1 MSLIID
7 ALVNLWR
14 LIRNARARLLGR
26 PPEYVWI
33 EVSGPLAEFETPVGF
48 LRRRLSQ
55 GPSPPTLERLRLW
68 LDRLAAD
75 GRPRGV
81 VLRIR
86 NLDAGWAAIEE
97 LRREIL
103 AFRSRGG
110 RVVAYFAD
118 PADIRSYYLACAADE
133 ILAVP
138 LAELNVVG
146 IRARVDFLKD
156 ALDNLGLEA
165 KVIAVSPYKS
175 AGERFVSNDF
185 SRESREQAGRLLDS
199 RFEEV
204 VGAISDG
211 RDLSPEQV
219 RAKIDLAPYG
229 ASQALSE
236 RPARRRP
243 LRGRVAGEA
252 RVRGTTRRV
261 GGVGPGTRLIAYA
274 LQEAVA
280 KEGRAR
286 YPLGIYSTWP
296 EQETA
301 HPAALR
307 RRGAGRERVRRRGA
321 AVGGEEP
328 ESRSRAVLRRL
339 PRRRRAG
346 FGPDLARG
354 RTPQREKT
362 GRRPY
367 GECGRLG
374 RLLRLGGGEPRRRT
388 PQHAHGFHR
397 RTGHP
402 SRRSRTLR
410 EAGYQPRRT
419 RKGSACRA
427 SGPQP
432 PAQPR
437 RTADDRRPDRTHLHR
452 VQGPCR
458 PWAQDGPLRPRRHRW
473 RKGMDGYRGDGAR
486 AGRRDRWFQG
496 SSAQGQGAWRHRAG
510 CTGSAHKDQ
519 PSQRRTASSR
529 RACADRTGRHRGDRG
544 RPFQGFGPAVIW
556 RSRPTTSQMAD
567 RIFVDCRYIR
577 RNLY

>member
-133 ILAVP
+133 ILAIP

-236 RPARRRP
+236 GLLDGVLYEDELPAR
-243 LRGRVAGEA
+243 LGSEEH
-252 RVRGTTRRV
+252 T
-261 GGVGPGTRLIAYA
+261 PGWR
-274 LQEAVA
+274 
-280 KEGRAR
+280 
-286 YPLGIYSTWP
+286 S
-296 EQETA
+296 
-301 HPAALR
+301 
-307 RRGAGRERVRRRGA
+307 GAGRKAHCVC
-321 AVGGEEP
+321 
-328 ESRSRAVLRRL
+328 L
-339 PRRRRAG
+339 
-346 FGPDLARG
+346 
-354 RTPQREKT
+354 T
-362 GRRPY
+362 
-367 GECGRLG
+367 
-374 RLLRLGGGEPRRRT
+374 GGGRE
-388 PQHAHGFHR
+388 
-397 RTGHP
+397 
-402 SRRSRTLR
+402 RRSRSL
-410 EAGYQPRRT
+410 P
-419 RKGSACRA
+419 S
-427 SGPQP
+427 
-432 PAQPR
+432 
-437 RTADDRRPDRTHLHR
+437 
-452 VQGPCR
+452 
-458 PWAQDGPLRPRRHRW
+458 
-473 RKGMDGYRGDGAR
+473 
-486 AGRRDRWFQG
+486 RD
-496 SSAQGQGAWRHRAG
+496 
-510 CTGSAHKDQ
+510 
-519 PSQRRTASSR
+519 
-529 RACADRTGRHRGDRG
+529 
-544 RPFQGFGPAVIW
+544 
-556 RSRPTTSQMAD
+556 
-567 RIFVDCRYIR
+567 
-577 RNLY
+577 L